1 MNLFYSKPQLVLRA
15 RIELRNVTIKFKD
28 GLSGTGLINE
38 PTTPPADVDTEVDV
52 DAIVLN
58 TTVTTLVPIGARFT
72 VASSSLTYTVT
83 GRTPSGAGPTTN
95 IVFTPAWGS
104 GNEPA
109 NDDVVTFL
117 AQEISIVVGDGNL
130 TYTESKDML
139 YELDRGDLNT
149 VKEGDQIPMDVNL
162 DMVWE
167 QITTGTGETVTPVDA
182 LKGINGASEWVNA
195 ATDICEPYAIDIE
208 VLNVPPCGTTEN
220 EQHLFPDFRFDSL
233 EFDVD
238 DSSISVTGRCNAT
251 QPTITRNV

>member
-1 MNLFYSKPQLVLRA
+1 MNLFYSKPQLVGRA

-28 GLSGTGLINE
+28 GLSGTGAINKL
-38 PTTPPADVDTEVDV
+38 TPLDADVDVDV
-52 DAIVLN
+52 DTLVLN
-58 TTVTTLVPIGARFT
+58 SNDTDLVPVGARFT
-72 VASSSLTYTVT
+72 VASITGTFTVT
-83 GRTPSGAGPTTN
+83 GRTPTSTSPTTN
-95 IVFTPAWGS
+95 IDFTPAWGTS
-104 GNEPA
+104 NAPA
-109 NDDVVTFL
+109 NDAVITFL
-117 AQEISIVVGDGNL
+117 PQEIEIVVGDGNL

-167 QITTGTGETVTPVDA
+167 QIRTGTGETVSPVDA
-182 LKGINGASEWVNA
+182 LKGINGASEWVNSA
-195 ATDICEPYAIDIE
+195 ADVCEPYAIDIE

-220 EQHLFPDFRFDSL
+220 EQHLFPDFRHDSL

-238 DSSISVTGRCNAT
+238 DSSISVAGRCNAT